1 VHERKNSLQSS
12 PQQQFETFKLLLR
25 DKRGLDVKSRIFGA
39 VVTWLKMP
47 LEMPAEYREEIKTL
61 VCIAFNINEDE
72 LRQAIL
78 TAADPIP
85 IEAPIGEVARIVERL
100 ITPSLD
106 LTAIARRQ
114 EEELWKL
121 IPREGFLHDY
131 ANYTRNSEA
140 PLAYHVFCAI
150 AGIAATVN
158 RRVFFDMGNFRLF
171 LPFGILILG
180 PSGIKKTSAADI
192 IIGIINEMQLTP
204 VYAEKLTPEALID
217 AMKGGNATGLVYAPE
232 MTVLISRQRYM
243 ESIIPLLTRFM
254 DSPDLWKSGTIMR
267 GKAVLTDVA
276 ITCIMCSTMDWFVK
290 NTPESI
296 FGGGFIARNVMI
308 LQEASAR
315 MKALPEPSDGRLR
328 EKLKIE
334 LACMHENQG
343 EMILSDATRTT
354 HIDWYEEDKKTRL
367 VEHEILETYY
377 QRKPQHLL
385 RIAMCLH
392 LSSCKDMIVC
402 LACWE
407 RALKLLTWT
416 EKFLPALAGKM
427 FKTAW
432 GEDQEIIIRKIRGAG
447 GKIDHSDLI
456 RKMQYKMAAAG
467 TRNILSSLKEAG
479 VIRETR
485 SAIEHS
491 YTLAEGYND

>member
-1 VHERKNSLQSS
+1 LQSS

-47 LEMPAEYREEIKTL
+47 LEMPAEYREEIKAL
-61 VCIAFNINEDE
+61 VCLSFNITEDE
-72 LRQAIL
+72 LRAAIL
-78 TAADPIP
+78 VAADPLPEEI
-85 IEAPIGEVARIVERL
+85 APSPEVARIVER
-100 ITPSLD
+100 INAPYID
-106 LTAIARRQ
+106 LTEVARRQ
-114 EEELWKL
+114 EAELWKIL
-121 IPREGFLHDY
+121 PRWGFLYDY
-131 ANYTRNSEA
+131 AEYTKNSEA

-158 RRVFFDMGNFRLF
+158 RRVFFDMGNFKLF

-180 PSGIKKTSAADI
+180 PSGIKKTTAADI
-192 IIGIINEMQLTP
+192 IISIINEMQLTP

-254 DSPDLWKSGTIMR
+254 DSPDIWKSGTIMR
-267 GKAVLTDVA
+267 GKASLTDVA

-296 FGGGFIARNVMI
+296 FGGGFIARNVMV
-308 LQEASAR
+308 LQENSSR
-315 MKALPEPSDGRLR
+315 MIALPKPSNPKIR
-328 EKLKIE
+328 EKLIIQ
-334 LACMHENQG
+334 LATMHESQG
-343 EMILSDATRTT
+343 EMTLSGATYTTHEEWYDNDKRTRT
-354 HIDWYEEDKKTRL
+354 
-367 VEHEILETYY
+367 VEHELLETYY

-392 LSSCKDMIVC
+392 LSTCKDMIVC
-402 LACWE
+402 LECWE
-407 RALKLLTWT
+407 RALALLTWT

-432 GEDQEIIIRKIRGAG
+432 GEDQEAIIRKIRGTG
-447 GKIDHSDLI
+447 GTIHHSDLV
-456 RKMQYKMAAAG
+456 RKMQYKMPAAS
-467 TRNILSSLKEAG
+467 TRNIISSLKEAG
-479 VIRETR
+479 IVKETR
-485 SAIEHS
+485 NSIEHT
-491 YTLAEGYND
+491 YTIAEGYND

>member
-1 VHERKNSLQSS
+1 MQSS

-25 DKRGLDVKSRIFGA
+25 DKRGLDIKSRIFGA

-47 LEMPAEYREEIKTL
+47 LEMPTEFREEIKSL
-61 VCIAFNINEDE
+61 VCISFGINEDE
-72 LRQAIL
+72 LKTAIL
-78 TAADPIP
+78 TAADPFP
-85 IEAPIGEVARIVERL
+85 TEEASTPEIARIVER
-100 ITPSLD
+100 INAPVID

-114 EEELWKL
+114 EEELWRL
-121 IPREGFLHDY
+121 IPNQGFIYDY
-131 ANYTRNSEA
+131 AEYTKNSEA

-158 RRVFFDMGNFRLF
+158 RRVFFNMGNFRLF

-254 DSPDLWKSGTIMR
+254 DSPDIWKSGTIMR
-267 GKAVLTDVA
+267 GKASLTDVA
-276 ITCIMCSTMDWFVK
+276 ITCVMCSTLDWFIK

-296 FGGGFIARNVMI
+296 FGGGFIARNVMV

-315 MKALPEPSDGRLR
+315 MIALPQPSDQRLR
-328 EKLKIE
+328 ERLIIQ
-334 LACMHENQG
+334 LATMHESLG
-343 EMILSDATRTT
+343 EMTLSDATYAT
-354 HIDWYEEDKKTRL
+354 HQEWYDNDKKTRL

-392 LSSCKDMIVC
+392 LSTCKDMIVC
-402 LACWE
+402 LSCWE

-416 EKFLPALAGKM
+416 ERFLPSLAGKM

-432 GEDQEIIIRKIRGAG
+432 GEDQEVIVRKIRGVG
-447 GKIDHSDLI
+447 GTIGHSDLV

-467 TRNILSSLKEAG
+467 TRNIISSLKESG
-479 VIRETR
+479 IIKETR
-485 SAIEHS
+485 NAIEHT
-491 YTLAEGYND
+491 YTLAEGYDD

>member
-1 VHERKNSLQSS
+1 MQSS
-12 PQQQFETFKLLLR
+12 PQQQFDTFKLLLR

-47 LEMPAEYREEIKTL
+47 LEMPAENREEIKNL
-61 VCIAFNINEDE
+61 VCLSFNIGEDE
-72 LRQAIL
+72 LRQSIL
-78 TAADPIP
+78 TAADPVP
-85 IEAPIGEVARIVERL
+85 VEAPTPEVARIVERL
-100 ITPSLD
+100 SAPYID
-106 LTAIARRQ
+106 LTEIARRQ
-114 EEELWKL
+114 EEELWKIL
-121 IPREGFLHDY
+121 PSKGFIRDY
-131 ANYTRNSEA
+131 ADYTRNSEA
-140 PLAYHVFCAI
+140 PLAYHVFCSI
-150 AGIAATVN
+150 AGLAATVN
-158 RRVFFDMGNFRLF
+158 RRVFFDMGNFKLF

-254 DSPDLWKSGTIMR
+254 DSPDIWKSGTIMR
-267 GKAVLTDVA
+267 GKATLTDVA
-276 ITCIMCSTMDWFVK
+276 ITCVMCSTMDWFVK

-296 FGGGFIARNVMI
+296 FGGGFIARNVMV

-315 MKALPEPSDGRLR
+315 MIALPKPSDPKLR
-328 EKLKIE
+328 EKLIIE
-334 LACMHENQG
+334 LAEMHECQG
-343 EMILSDATRTT
+343 EITLSDATYAT
-354 HIDWYEEDKKTRL
+354 HLEWYENDKRTRL

-385 RIAMCLH
+385 RIAICLH
-392 LSSCKDMIVC
+392 LATCKDMVVC
-402 LACWE
+402 LNCWE

-432 GEDQEIIIRKIRGAG
+432 GEDQEIVIRKLRGSG
-447 GKIDHSDLI
+447 GTIQHSDLV
-456 RKMQYKMAAAG
+456 RKMQYKMPAAA
-467 TRNILSSLKEAG
+467 TRNIINSLKESG
-479 VIRETR
+479 IVKETR
-485 SAIEHS
+485 NSVEHS